1 MKKAISARGR
11 NIEAGS
17 EYFAGALSLVFHP
30 KHPYIPTFR
39 ADVRYFEVNI
49 CCLALYFSLSDYPCV
64 RCMID
69 YKVHMLKG
77 WGTWVVWRWGGFD
90 T

>member
-1 MKKAISARGR
+1 MTSCEKAISARGR

-49 CCLALYFSLSDYPCV
+49 GWLALYFS
-64 RCMID
+64 
-69 YKVHMLKG
+69 
-77 WGTWVVWRWGGFD
+77 
-90 T
+90 